1 MQPPRNLSI
10 LDVTETASGVR
21 VTWLDDDVDAVE
33 QTADLEVWYEAA
45 DRSCGIS
52 AGYCVT
58 GDAPEWVLEYV
69 AERADAQARDE
80 DDYASE
86 LRAEL
91 RAEAGW

>member
-1 MQPPRNLSI
+1 MRPPRNLSI

-58 GDAPEWVLEYV
+58 GDAPDWVCEYV
-69 AERADAQARDE
+69 AERADAQACDAA
-80 DDYASE
+80 DYANE